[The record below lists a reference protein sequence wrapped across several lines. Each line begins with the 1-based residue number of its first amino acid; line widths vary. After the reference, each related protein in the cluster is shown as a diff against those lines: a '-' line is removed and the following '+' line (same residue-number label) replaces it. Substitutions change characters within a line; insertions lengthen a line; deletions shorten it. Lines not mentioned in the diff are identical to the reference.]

1 VTPSE
6 RRTAIVELVASE
18 RFRRAWLLMDE
29 PLESNRIPA
38 FEGVRRMLTARG
50 LKLVDVIDEMA
61 TIRIVAPA
69 STARPTQADA
79 APPRGPARPETTRPT
94 GPFHKAEAYARSGRD
109 EGAGRDEFLEEA
121 AQNLMKGSFIRTH
134 GMRAVTGSE
143 VPRTIIGTIEELG
156 SRITPFGEVL
166 SFSMRNAMCVYGPI
180 AALDPGTIERLRSGA
195 DSGARMKVETL
206 PRHGALQ
213 HPSATR
219 VSVALA

>member
-1 VTPSE
+1 
-6 RRTAIVELVASE
+6 
-18 RFRRAWLLMDE
+18 MDE

-38 FEGVRRMLTARG
+38 FEGVRRMLTAKG

-61 TIRIVAPA
+61 TIRMTAPSPTTRPDA
-69 STARPTQADA
+69 ATATGAPSPRPT
-79 APPRGPARPETTRPT
+79 RPETTRPS
-94 GPFHKAEAYARSGRD
+94 GPYHKAQAYARTDRD
-109 EGAGRDEFLEEA
+109 ESTGRDEFLEEA
-121 AQNLMKGSFIRTH
+121 AQNLMRGSFIRTH

-143 VPRTIIGTIEELG
+143 VPRTIVGTIEELG
-156 SRITPFGEVL
+156 SRVTPFGEVL